1 MRFHWLAG
9 LGVCLAAGLAQA
21 QNAGV
26 ALSEKSAYFT
36 YGTLVGGQSFGRN
49 EMNFGFLY
57 NTNETYILH
66 AGLEVRDEAGTRV
79 PGLEVGVGGRFNLA
93 GQGGKEVFA
102 FALGGEMRYR
112 LPQAE
117 RFALAGEFYYA
128 PDIVTFLDAR
138 SYSTWA
144 LQAEYEILPQA
155 RIHAG
160 YRRFEA
166 RTVGGRYVDLDK
178 GVRVGVEVEF

>member
-93 GQGGKEVFA
+93 GQGGTEVFA